1 MINVF
6 YLKKNTVENILHNL
20 NFQNASIKGKD
31 TVGSFY
37 VFILDPLLALLSDPQ
52 INISYMILYL
62 NEICKTIINQL
73 NINFKIFYYVSNIK
87 NYFVNILLKKTN
99 LSMNIF
105 VRLTK
110 RKDILLV
117 QRRMGRKQEKQM
129 NQNIGDEFW

>member
-1 MINVF
+1 MHDKCVL
-6 YLKKNTVENILHNL
+6 LKKKHCRKYFTQF
-20 NFQNASIKGKD
+20 NFLECKHKRREITGKD

-73 NINFKIFYYVSNIK
+73 NINFKIFYYISNNK

-117 QRRMGRKQEKQM
+117 QRRMGRK
-129 NQNIGDEFW
+129 

>member
-1 MINVF
+1 MCFIK
-6 YLKKNTVENILHNL
+6 KKNHCRKYFTQF
-20 NFQNASIKGKD
+20 NFLECKHKRREITGKD
-31 TVGSFY
+31 FY

-73 NINFKIFYYVSNIK
+73 NINFKIFYYISNNK

-117 QRRMGRKQEKQM
+117 QRRMGRK
-129 NQNIGDEFW
+129 